1 VRHAPF
7 LALVFAATLVTPALH
22 AQTPEDRE
30 RASEPVLRQLEAFR
44 RGDYD
49 LAYTFAST
57 EIQSLFDRLAFE
69 RMVRSGYPEIADSAS
84 ARVMERR
91 IAPDGHLLLVL
102 KIRGANGRHIEA
114 LYDMVWE
121 AGMWKVNGVVAR
133 PDPGE
138 TTIDRHGRSRF
149 KDA

>member
-7 LALVFAATLVTPALH
+7 VAVVLAATLVTPALH

-49 LAYTFAST
+49 LAYSFAST
-57 EIQSLFDRLAFE
+57 EIRSLFDRPAFE
-69 RMVRSGYPEIADSAS
+69 RMVKSGYPEIAES
-84 ARVMERR
+84 ARVRVVERR
-91 IAPDGHLLLVL
+91 VAPDGHVLLVL
-102 KIRGANGRHIEA
+102 KIHGVNGRHVEA
-114 LYDMVWE
+114 LYEMVWE
-121 AGMWKVNGVVAR
+121 AGTWKINGVMAR

-138 TTIDRHGRSRF
+138 TVDRHGRSRSEE
-149 KDA
+149 A

>member
-7 LALVFAATLVTPALH
+7 VALVLAATLVAAALH

-57 EIQSLFDRLAFE
+57 EIQSLFDRPAFE
-69 RMVRSGYPEIADSAS
+69 RMVKSGYPEIADSAR
-84 ARVMERR
+84 ARVVERR
-91 IAPDGHLLLVL
+91 VAPDGHVFLLL
-102 KIRGANGRHIEA
+102 KIHGANGRHVEA

-121 AGMWKVNGVVAR
+121 AGVWRINGVVAR

-138 TTIDRHGRSRF
+138 
-149 KDA
+149 KA

>member
-7 LALVFAATLVTPALH
+7 VALVLAATLVAAALH
-22 AQTPEDRE
+22 AQTPKDRE

-57 EIQSLFDRLAFE
+57 EIQSLFDRPAFE
-69 RMVRSGYPEIADSAS
+69 RMVKSGYPEIADPAR
-84 ARVMERR
+84 ARVVERR
-91 IAPDGHLLLVL
+91 VAPDGHVFLLL
-102 KIRGANGRHIEA
+102 KIHGANGRHVEA

-121 AGMWKVNGVVAR
+121 AGVWRINGVVAR

-138 TTIDRHGRSRF
+138 E
-149 KDA
+149 A

>member
-1 VRHAPF
+1 MRYAPF
-7 LALVFAATLVTPALH
+7 VALVLAATLVTPALH
-22 AQTPEDRE
+22 AQTPEDRD

-57 EIQSLFDRLAFE
+57 EIQSLFDRPAFE
-69 RMVRSGYPEIADSAS
+69 RMVKTGYPEIADSTRG
-84 ARVMERR
+84 RVVERR
-91 IAPDGHLLLVL
+91 VAPHGHVHLLL
-102 KIRGANGRHIEA
+102 KIRGANGRHVEA

-121 AGMWKVNGVVAR
+121 ADMWKINGVVAR

-138 TTIDRHGRSRF
+138 TTIDRHGRS
-149 KDA
+149 KSNNS